1 MNTQEKN
8 TELTKHIKNIAHKKY
23 DKLCFIKIKKNLLFE
38 RQF

>member
-23 DKLCFIKIKKNLLFE
+23 NKLCFIKIKKKSAI
-38 RQF
+38 